1 MSRAAP
7 GRPKP
12 AALPPSA
19 EGLASRLER
28 ITRGL
33 AGLWLVIV
41 LVCLAH
47 NAWYW
52 IVNRG
57 APVTDMLAML
67 PRDEQRPL
75 AAQATQ
81 ALADAGARRVT
92 VLVGGGD
99 QAQAQRAADA
109 FLQALGDI
117 PARHRVAEADSQA
130 WLSLYTPVRAGL
142 LSPQARER
150 LAQAPSEELAD
161 QALAALYQPV
171 GGPRVGAWADDPFNL
186 FGQWLAERGQSSRV
200 RVQDGRLMLTDPDM
214 PEHHYALVLIELAG
228 SGFEISAQR
237 ALQPRLEAA
246 RQAAQG
252 QGAQVILAGVPLFAA
267 AAAEQA
273 EFEIH
278 TIGLGSLVGIVVLTL
293 LAFRSLRPRLLVA
306 LSMAVG
312 LLVAS
317 SVSLLVFG
325 ALHLVTLVFG
335 ASLLGVAENYG
346 SNYFSARQGLQASER
361 WAMLRRQI
369 PIVSL
374 AMATTVIG
382 YALLALPPFP
392 GLRQIAVFSAVGLVA
407 AFVTVL
413 WWFPLLDGAGRMA
426 PTRFAHWLGSRR
438 ALWPSLKGR
447 GLALLLL
454 LCALVVAGGAG
465 RLRFDDDIRQLQ
477 SAPPALV
484 AQQREFARLM
494 QAPGVAQFFVVQGA
508 SEQQL
513 LEREEALTAQ
523 LRGMGLGVQAVSDW
537 LPSQRR
543 QREDAALA
551 ARRVAEMR
559 PLLAEKLGQPV
570 APAAPASPAALTPQA
585 WLASPASEP
594 VRAQWLGRLGDGVA
608 SVVLLR
614 GAEPAATRD
623 ALAALRIEGVSWVDK
638 VGEVSALLGRYREL
652 MSAVLV
658 IGLVLIW
665 AALAWRFGRA
675 SWRALAPTALA
686 CVLTV
691 ALLALGGQVLQLF
704 HVLPL
709 LILLG
714 LGVDYGIFLL
724 EQPGRT
730 ETQPFLSVTLA
741 AASTLLSFGLLALS
755 GTPALHAFGLT
766 LLIGVF
772 LAWLLTPLFMPHA

>member
-1 MSRAAP
+1 MTLESTTRRLAAV
-7 GRPKP
+7 
-12 AALPPSA
+12 
-19 EGLASRLER
+19 
-28 ITRGL
+28 
-33 AGLWLVIV
+33 WLVLV
-41 LVCLAH
+41 LACLAH

-52 IVNRG
+52 GLHRG

-75 AAQATQ
+75 AGQATQ
-81 ALADAGARRVT
+81 ALADAGARRIT
-92 VLVGGGD
+92 VLIGGGD
-99 QAQAQRAADA
+99 KAQAERAADA
-109 FLQALGDI
+109 FLKALGDV
-117 PARHRVAEADSQA
+117 PARHRVADGNQQA
-130 WLSLYTPVRAGL
+130 WLNLYAPVRAGL

-150 LAQAPSEELAD
+150 LAKAPAEELAD
-161 QALAALYQPV
+161 QALATLYQPV
-171 GGPRVGAWADDPFNL
+171 GGPRVGAWADDPLNL

-200 RVQDGRLMLTDPDM
+200 RVQDGRLMLTDPDA
-214 PEHHYALVLIELAG
+214 PERHYALVLIELPG

-237 ALQPRLEAA
+237 ALQPKLDTAA
-246 RQAAQG
+246 QAAEG
-252 QGAQVILAGVPLFAA
+252 QGAKVVRAGVPLFAA

-273 EFEIH
+273 EREIH
-278 TIGLGSLVGIVVLTL
+278 TIGAGSLIGIVALTL

-312 LLVAS
+312 LCVAT
-317 SVSLLVFG
+317 SVSLLAFG
-325 ALHLVTLVFG
+325 QLHLVTLIFG

-361 WAMLRRQI
+361 WAMLARQI

-426 PTRFAHWLGSRR
+426 PTRFADWLGSRR

-447 GLALLLL
+447 GLAVLLLVST
-454 LCALVVAGGAG
+454 ALVALGAS
-465 RLRFDDDIRQLQ
+465 RLRVDDDIRQLQ
-477 SAPPALV
+477 SAPPTLV

-494 QAPGVAQFFVVQGA
+494 QAPGLAQFFVVQGRD
-508 SEQQL
+508 EQQL

-523 LRGMGLGVQAVSDW
+523 LRGMKIGAQAVSDW

-543 QREDAALA
+543 QHEDAELA
-551 ARRVAEMR
+551 SRRAAEMR
-559 PLLAEKLGQPV
+559 PLLTDKLGQPV
-570 APAAPASPAALTPQA
+570 AAAAAASASLSADA

-594 VRAQWLGRLGDGVA
+594 VRAQWLGRLGEGMA

-614 GAEPAATRD
+614 GAESADARA
-623 ALAALRIEGVSWVDK
+623 ALAALEIDGVTWIDK
-638 VGEVSALLGRYREL
+638 VGEVSRLLGRYREL
-652 MSAVLV
+652 MSAVLLL
-658 IGLVLIW
+658 GFALTW
-665 AALAWRFGRA
+665 AALAWRFGRSA
-675 SWRALAPTALA
+675 WRALAPTALA
-686 CVLTV
+686 SLLTV
-691 ALLALGGQVLQLF
+691 ALLAIGGQVLQLF
-704 HVLPL
+704 HILPL

-724 EQPGRT
+724 EQPGRS
-730 ETQPFLSVTLA
+730 ETRPFLSVTLA

-755 GTPALHAFGLT
+755 GTPALQAFGLT

-772 LAWLLTPLFMPHA
+772 LAWLLTPFFLPPHA

>member
-1 MSRAAP
+1 MN
-7 GRPKP
+7 
-12 AALPPSA
+12 
-19 EGLASRLER
+19 LER
-28 ITRGL
+28 TTRRL
-33 AGLWLVIV
+33 AGLWLVLV
-41 LVCLAH
+41 LACVAH

-81 ALADAGARRVT
+81 ALADAGSRRVT
-92 VLVGGGD
+92 VLIGGGD
-99 QAQAQRAADA
+99 EGQARRAADA

-117 PARHRVAEADSQA
+117 PARHRVADADSQA
-130 WLSLYTPVRAGL
+130 WLALYAPVRAGL
-142 LSPQARER
+142 LPPQARER
-150 LAQAPSEELAD
+150 LARTPVEELAD

-171 GGPRVGAWADDPFNL
+171 GGPRVGAWADDPLNL
-186 FGQWLAERGQSSRV
+186 FGQWLAERAQGSRV
-200 RVQDGRLMLTDPDM
+200 RVRDGRLMLTDPAADAGA
-214 PEHHYALVLIELAG
+214 PERHYALVLIDLAG

-246 RQAAQG
+246 TRAAAG
-252 QGAQVILAGVPLFAA
+252 QGAQVIQAGVPLFAA

-293 LAFRSLRPRLLVA
+293 AAFRSLRPRLLVA

-361 WAMLRRQI
+361 WAMLSRQI

-426 PTRFAHWLGSRR
+426 PTRFADWLGSRR

-447 GLALLLL
+447 GLAWLLVLSGLL
-454 LCALVVAGGAG
+454 VGAG
-465 RLRFDDDIRQLQ
+465 ASRLRFDDDIRQLQ

-484 AQQREFARLM
+484 AQQREFSRLM
-494 QAPGVAQFFVVQGA
+494 QAPGLAQFFVVQGRN
-508 SEQQL
+508 EQQL
-513 LEREEALTAQ
+513 LEREEALTAR
-523 LRGMGLGVQAVSDW
+523 LRGMQLGVQAVSDW
-537 LPSQRR
+537 LPSLQR
-543 QREDAALA
+543 QREDALLA
-551 ARRVAEMR
+551 ARVAAEMR

-570 APAAPASPAALTPQA
+570 APAAAATATLTPQA

-594 VRAQWLGRLGDGVA
+594 VRLQWLGRLGEGMA

-614 GAEPAATRD
+614 GAETADARA
-623 ALAALRIEGVSWVDK
+623 ALAALQLEGVTWVDK
-638 VGEVSALLGRYREL
+638 VGEVSTLLGRYRAL
-652 MSAVLV
+652 MSAVLAV
-658 IGLVLIW
+658 GLVLIW

-704 HVLPL
+704 HILPL

-724 EQPGRT
+724 EQPGRS

-741 AASTLLSFGLLALS
+741 AVSTLLSFGLLALS

-772 LAWLLTPLFMPHA
+772 LAWLLTPLFMPRDPGSDS

>member
-1 MSRAAP
+1 MSLESTTRRLAAV
-7 GRPKP
+7 
-12 AALPPSA
+12 
-19 EGLASRLER
+19 
-28 ITRGL
+28 
-33 AGLWLVIV
+33 WLVLV
-41 LVCLAH
+41 LACLAH

-52 IVNRG
+52 GVHKG
-57 APVTDMLAML
+57 APMTDMLAML

-75 AAQATQ
+75 AGQATQ

-92 VLVGGGD
+92 VLIGGGD
-99 QAQAQRAADA
+99 KAQAQRAADA

-117 PARHRVAEADSQA
+117 PARHRVADADQQA
-130 WLSLYTPVRAGL
+130 WLTLYTPVRAGL
-142 LSPQARER
+142 LSPQSRVR
-150 LAQAPSEELAD
+150 LAEAPAEQLAD

-171 GGPRVGAWADDPFNL
+171 GGPRVGAWADDPLNL
-186 FGQWLAERGQSSRV
+186 FGQWLAQRGQSSRV
-200 RVQDGRLMLTDPDM
+200 RVQDGRLMLTDADAPDR
-214 PEHHYALVLIELAG
+214 HYALVLVELAG

-237 ALQPRLEAA
+237 ALLPRLDAA
-246 RQAAQG
+246 TQAAEG
-252 QGAQVILAGVPLFAA
+252 QGARVIRAGVPLFAA

-273 EFEIH
+273 EREIH
-278 TIGLGSLVGIVVLTL
+278 TIGAGSLIGILALTL
-293 LAFRSLRPRLLVA
+293 LAFRSIRPRLLVA
-306 LSMAVG
+306 LSMVVG
-312 LLVAS
+312 MCVAA

-325 ALHLVTLVFG
+325 QLHLVTLIFG

-346 SNYFSARQGLQASER
+346 SNYFSARQGLQADER
-361 WAMLRRQI
+361 WAMLSRQI

-413 WWFPLLDGAGRMA
+413 WWFPLLDGSGRMA
-426 PTRFAHWLGSRR
+426 PTRFADWLGSRR

-447 GLALLLL
+447 GLAALLLVSGV
-454 LCALVVAGGAG
+454 VVAWGAS

-477 SAPPALV
+477 SAPSALV

-494 QAPGVAQFFVVQGA
+494 QAPGLAQFFVVQGRD
-508 SEQQL
+508 EQQL
-513 LEREEALTAQ
+513 LEREEALTAH
-523 LRGMGLGVQAVSDW
+523 LRGMKLDAQAVSDW
-537 LPSQRR
+537 LPSMNR

-551 ARRVAEMR
+551 ERRATEMR
-559 PLLAEKLGQPV
+559 PVLADKLGQPV
-570 APAAPASPAALTPQA
+570 AAAAAASAQISPQA

-594 VRAQWLGRLGDGVA
+594 VRAQWLGRLGEGMA

-614 GAEPAATRD
+614 GAESLEART
-623 ALAALRIEGVSWVDK
+623 ALAALKLDGVSWVDK
-638 VGEVSALLGRYREL
+638 VSEVSNLLGRYREL
-652 MSAVLV
+652 MSIVLV
-658 IGLVLIW
+658 LGFVLTW

-686 CVLTV
+686 SVLTV
-691 ALLALGGQVLQLF
+691 ALLAIAGQTLQLF
-704 HVLPL
+704 HILPL

-724 EQPGRT
+724 EQPGRQ
-730 ETQPFLSVTLA
+730 ETRPFLSVTLA

-755 GTPALHAFGLT
+755 GTPALQAFGLT
-766 LLIGVF
+766 LLLGVF
-772 LAWLLTPLFMPHA
+772 LAWLLTPLFLPPHA

>member
-1 MSRAAP
+1 MS
-7 GRPKP
+7 
-12 AALPPSA
+12 
-19 EGLASRLER
+19 LER
-28 ITRGL
+28 TTRRL
-33 AGLWLVIV
+33 AAVWLVLV
-41 LVCLAH
+41 LACVAH
-47 NAWYW
+47 NAWHW
-52 IVNRG
+52 VLQKR

-81 ALADAGARRVT
+81 ALADAGSRRVT
-92 VLVGGGD
+92 VLIGGGEA
-99 QAQAQRAADA
+99 AQAQRAADA

-117 PARHRVAEADSQA
+117 PARHRVADADSQA

-142 LSPQARER
+142 LSPQSRER
-150 LAQAPSEELAD
+150 LAQAPAEALAD

-171 GGPRVGAWADDPFNL
+171 GGPRVGAWADDPLNL

-200 RVQDGRLMLTDPDM
+200 RVQDGRLMLTDPEA
-214 PEHHYALVLIELAG
+214 PERQYALVLIELPG

-237 ALQPRLEAA
+237 ALQPRLDAA
-246 RQAAQG
+246 AQAAEG
-252 QGAQVILAGVPLFAA
+252 QGARVIRAGVPLFAA
-267 AAAEQA
+267 VAAAQA
-273 EFEIH
+273 EREIH
-278 TIGLGSLVGIVVLTL
+278 TIGAGSLIGIVALTL

-312 LLVAS
+312 LLVAA
-317 SVSLLVFG
+317 SVCLLVFG
-325 ALHLVTLVFG
+325 ELHLVTLVFG

-346 SNYFSARQGLQASER
+346 SNYFSARQGLQPQER
-361 WAMLRRQI
+361 WAMLARQI
-369 PIVSL
+369 PVVSL

-426 PTRFAHWLGSRR
+426 PTRFADWLGSRR
-438 ALWPSLKGR
+438 ALWPALKAR
-447 GLALLLL
+447 GLVVLLVVS
-454 LCALVVAGGAG
+454 ALVMAAGAS

-494 QAPGVAQFFVVQGA
+494 QAPGLAQFFVVQGR
-508 SEQQL
+508 SEQEL
-513 LEREEALTAQ
+513 LAREEALTAQ
-523 LRGMGLGVQAVSDW
+523 LRGLQIGAQAVSDW

-543 QREDAALA
+543 QREDAELA
-551 ARRVAEMR
+551 ARRAADMR

-570 APAAPASPAALTPQA
+570 VAATAVAAELTPEA

-594 VRAQWLGRLGDGVA
+594 VRAQWLGRLGDGVG

-614 GAEPAATRD
+614 GAESADTRA
-623 ALAALRIEGVSWVDK
+623 ALAALRLDGVTWVDK
-638 VGEVSALLGRYREL
+638 VGEVSTLLGRYREL
-652 MSAVLV
+652 MSAVLLL
-658 IGLVLIW
+658 GFVLTW

-675 SWRALAPTALA
+675 SWRALAPTVLA
-686 CVLTV
+686 SALTV

-704 HVLPL
+704 HILPL

-724 EQPGRT
+724 EQPGRS
-730 ETQPFLSVTLA
+730 ETRPFLSVTLA

-766 LLIGVF
+766 MLIGVF
-772 LAWLLTPLFMPHA
+772 LAWLLTPFFIPSHA

>member
-1 MSRAAP
+1 M
-7 GRPKP
+7 
-12 AALPPSA
+12 
-19 EGLASRLER
+19 ER

-33 AGLWLVIV
+33 GGLWLVVV
-41 LVCLAH
+41 LACLAH

-52 IVNRG
+52 IINRG

-99 QAQAQRAADA
+99 PAQAQRAADA

-150 LAQAPSEELAD
+150 LAQAPTEELAD

-171 GGPRVGAWADDPFNL
+171 GGPRVGAWADDPLNL

-200 RVQDGRLMLTDPDM
+200 RVQDGRLMLTDPGTDANA
-214 PEHHYALVLIELAG
+214 PERHYALLLIELAG
-228 SGFEISAQR
+228 SGFEIGAQR

-278 TIGLGSLVGIVVLTL
+278 TIGLGSLVGVIALTL

-325 ALHLVTLVFG
+325 GLHLVTLVFG

-346 SNYFSARQGLQASER
+346 STYFSARQGLQASER
-361 WAMLRRQI
+361 WDMLRQQI
-369 PIVSL
+369 PIVTL

-413 WWFPLLDGAGRMA
+413 WWFPLLDGASRMA
-426 PTRFAHWLGSRR
+426 PTRFAQWLGSQR
-438 ALWPSLKGR
+438 ALWPALNGR

-454 LCALVVAGGAG
+454 LCGLLAAAGLS

-477 SAPPALV
+477 SAPPALI

-508 SEQQL
+508 TEQQL

-537 LPSQRR
+537 LPSLRR
-543 QREDAALA
+543 QHEDAALA
-551 ARRVAEMR
+551 ARRAAEMR
-559 PLLAEKLGQPV
+559 PLLAQKLGQPV
-570 APAAPASPAALTPQA
+570 APAAAAARALTPQA
-585 WLASPASEP
+585 WLASPVSEP
-594 VRAQWLGRLGDGVA
+594 ARAQWLGRLGDGMA

-614 GAEPAATRD
+614 GAEPVATRA
-623 ALAALRIEGVSWVDK
+623 ALAALRVEGATWVDK
-638 VGEVSALLGRYREL
+638 VGEVSALLGRYRQL
-652 MSAVLV
+652 MTAVLGV
-658 IGLVLIW
+658 GLVLTW

-704 HVLPL
+704 HILPL

-724 EQPGRT
+724 EQPGRG
-730 ETQPFLSVTLA
+730 ETQPFLAVTLA
-741 AASTLLSFGLLALS
+741 AVSTLLSFGLLALS